1 MVIRRF
7 VFEEEIETFLLVF
20 DQNFESEMDK
30 CGARFAKCSVSTVSA
45 VTGTAI
51 TQIKLQSGF
60 GCELLGP
67 CVFASG

>member
-7 VFEEEIETFLLVF
+7 VFEEESEMFLLVF

-30 CGARFAKCSVSTVSA
+30 RGAPSAKCPVSTVSA
-45 VTGTAI
+45 GTGTVI

-67 CVFASG
+67 CMFASD